1 MCPRLV
7 LDAHLDENRVR
18 GRERLAQRA
27 IELGATA
34 DPHGFD
40 TLSAC
45 QGAEIE
51 VRQQRARRR
60 REAEVRCEF
69 IERAIAAVVDDHEG
83 DGQCELR
90 RTPQSLDGI
99 HGRPVAMYSIQG
111 LWSAAELALP
121 VAF

>member
-1 MCPRLV
+1 PASAAWGYLTGQEVTDDGGWTLGLADSRLI

-18 GRERLAQRA
+18 GRERPAQRPL
-27 IELGATA
+27 ELGATA

-40 TLSAC
+40 ALSAC

-51 VRQQRARRR
+51 MRQVRARQR

-83 DGQCELR
+83 DGQRELR
-90 RTPQSLDGI
+90 GTP
-99 HGRPVAMYSIQG
+99 
-111 LWSAAELALP
+111 
-121 VAF
+121 